1 MPRTTSKKAFAHKGA
16 HNTTAAHARK
26 KSPARKKPGATKK
39 RVKRTLSPRGRK
51 KTKEAGAS
59 KAATKKSGVK
69 KTGAKGTGVRNAAA
83 SEASARKY
91 SPKASARVGAELHEM
106 KAGKLRSGGSGKK
119 VTNRKQAIAIG
130 LSEARRSGAKVRPK
144 KR

>member
-16 HNTTAAHARK
+16 RNTTAAHARK

-69 KTGAKGTGVRNAAA
+69 KTGAKGTGVRTRRRVKRPQESIALKRVL
-83 SEASARKY
+83 ESAPNCTR
-91 SPKASARVGAELHEM
+91 
-106 KAGKLRSGGSGKK
+106 
-119 VTNRKQAIAIG
+119 
-130 LSEARRSGAKVRPK
+130 
-144 KR
+144 